1 MTTYTPG
8 PVLLAAQK
16 HLGQLRKNHAR
27 LNRNIHRLM
36 ASRKINYDTARRLVL
51 GAKGLLR

>member
-1 MTTYTPG
+1 MSAYTPG

-16 HLGQLRKNHAR
+16 HLGQLRKNNAR
-27 LNRNIHRLM
+27 LTRNIHRLM
-36 ASRKINYDTARRLVL
+36 ASRKMTYEAARRVVL